1 MKDMLDIIYDA
12 MMKQEGIT
20 ENCADRIKYYRYPET
35 GDTGH
40 PFITIRPMQPPQDFV
55 YGSDRA
61 LACEFLY
68 QIDVQSQDRK
78 KCKEIQQA
86 VKSVMQNLGFSQQ
99 PGGLDEYF
107 EDTKRYVDAR
117 RYLAATKPYDTDY

>member
-1 MKDMLDIIYDA
+1 MKDMLNTIYGA
-12 MMKQEGIT
+12 MMGNEVIIG
-20 ENCADRIKYYRYPET
+20 NCADRIKYYLYPET
-35 GDTGH
+35 GDTGL
-40 PFITIRPMQPPQDFV
+40 PFITIRPMQPPQDAV
-55 YGSDRA
+55 YGSDKA

-86 VKSVMQNLGFSQQ
+86 VKSVMQDLGFSQQ

-107 EDTKRYVDAR
+107 EETKRYVDAR
-117 RYLAATKPYDTDY
+117 RYLATTKPYDTDY